1 MERKENHGF
10 LAGFL
15 LGGGILAA
23 GILLQVFAGP
33 FPWERLAFPRNL
45 ILLALFLLLL
55 VLLLAFRS
63 RLRFVA
69 WMLRLEAAVP
79 ALCYCLG
86 LTLVLGLVRQSG
98 EGVGIPWLSRMLDF
112 WPFVLSYVWL
122 MTLLG
127 LVTLKQVLFF
137 SWRSIPLLLNHL
149 GLFLALVCGALGA
162 PDRQDLFMTVHE
174 GSVATTA
181 EDEAGVVHTPGI
193 AVELHDFIMELYP
206 MQPGARMQM
215 PKRFASEI
223 TLSDKNGKVC
233 DAVIEVNKPLKAA
246 GWTLYQYDYDSE
258 AGPDSE
264 ISVLELVRD
273 PWQPWVLAG
282 ILLTLAGAL
291 CLFLFMAPRP
301 QKKKEDA
308 Q

>member
-23 GILLQVFAGP
+23 GILRQVFAGP

-55 VLLLAFRS
+55 VLLYAFRRKV
-63 RLRFVA
+63 RLFA
-69 WMLRLEAAVP
+69 WMVRLDAAVP

-98 EGVGIPWLSRMLDF
+98 EGGGIPWLSRMLDF
-112 WPFVLSYVWL
+112 WPFVLSYIWL

-149 GLFLALVCGALGA
+149 GLFLALACGALGS
-162 PDRQDLFMTVHE
+162 PDRQDLFMTVTE
-174 GSVATTA
+174 GTLATTA
-181 EDEAGVVHTPGI
+181 EDADGAVHTPGI
-193 AVELHDFIMELYP
+193 SVELHDFVMELYP
-206 MQPGARMQM
+206 LQPGARMQM

-223 TLSDKNGKVC
+223 TLFDREGKVC

-246 GWTLYQYDYDSE
+246 GWTIYQYDYDAQ
-258 AGPDSE
+258 AGPESR

-273 PWQPWVLAG
+273 PWQPFVLAG
-282 ILLTLAGAL
+282 ILMMLCGAL

-301 QKKKEDA
+301 KKEEVA
-308 Q
+308 R

>member
-23 GILLQVFAGP
+23 GILRQVFADP

-55 VLLLAFRS
+55 VLLYAFRRKV
-63 RLRFVA
+63 RLFA
-69 WMLRLEAAVP
+69 WMVRLDAAVP

-98 EGVGIPWLSRMLDF
+98 EGGGIPWLSRMLDF
-112 WPFVLSYVWL
+112 WPFVLSYAWL
-122 MTLLG
+122 LTLLG
-127 LVTLKQVLFF
+127 LVSVKHLLLF
-137 SWRSIPLLLNHL
+137 RLREIPFLLNHA
-149 GLFLALVCGALGA
+149 GLFLALACGALGS
-162 PDRQDLFMTVHE
+162 PDRQDLFMTVTE
-174 GSVATTA
+174 GTLATTA
-181 EDEAGVVHTPGI
+181 EDADGAVHTPGI
-193 AVELHDFIMELYP
+193 SVELHDFIMELYP
-206 MQPGARMQM
+206 LQPGARMQM

-223 TLSDKNGKVC
+223 TLFDREGKVC

-246 GWTLYQYDYDSE
+246 GWTIYQYDYDAQ
-258 AGPDSE
+258 AGPESR

-273 PWQPWVLAG
+273 PWQPFVLAG
-282 ILLTLAGAL
+282 ILMMLCGAL

-301 QKKKEDA
+301 KREEVA
-308 Q
+308 R

>member
-23 GILLQVFAGP
+23 GILLQACAGP
-33 FPWERLAFPRNL
+33 FPWARLAFPVNAV
-45 ILLALFLLLL
+45 LLALFLLLL
-55 VLLLAFRS
+55 VLLYAFRRKVRFFTWMM
-63 RLRFVA
+63 RLD
-69 WMLRLEAAVP
+69 AAVP
-79 ALCYCLG
+79 ALCYVLG

-98 EGVGIPWLSRMLDF
+98 EGGGIPWLSRMLDF
-112 WPFVLSYVWL
+112 WPFVLSYIWL

-149 GLFLALVCGALGA
+149 GLFLALACGALGS
-162 PDRQDLFMTVHE
+162 PDRQDLFMTVTE
-174 GSVATTA
+174 GTLATTA
-181 EDEAGVVHTPGI
+181 EDADGAVHTPGI
-193 AVELHDFIMELYP
+193 SVELHDFVMELYP
-206 MQPGARMQM
+206 LQPGARMQM

-223 TLSDKNGKVC
+223 TLFDREGKVC

-246 GWTLYQYDYDSE
+246 GWTIYQYDYDAQ
-258 AGPDSE
+258 AGPESR

-273 PWQPWVLAG
+273 PWQPFVLAG
-282 ILLTLAGAL
+282 ILMMLCGAL

-301 QKKKEDA
+301 KKEEVA
-308 Q
+308 R

>member
-23 GILLQVFAGP
+23 GILRQVFAGP

-55 VLLLAFRS
+55 VLLYAFRRKVRFFTWMM
-63 RLRFVA
+63 RLD
-69 WMLRLEAAVP
+69 AAVP
-79 ALCYCLG
+79 ALCYVLG

-98 EGVGIPWLSRMLDF
+98 EGGGIPWLSRMLDF
-112 WPFVLSYVWL
+112 WPFVLSYAWL
-122 MTLLG
+122 LTLLG
-127 LVTLKQVLFF
+127 LVSVKHLLLF
-137 SWRSIPLLLNHL
+137 RLREIPFLLNHA
-149 GLFLALVCGALGA
+149 GLFLALACGALGS
-162 PDRQDLFMTVHE
+162 PDRQDLFMTVTE
-174 GSVATTA
+174 GTLATTA
-181 EDEAGVVHTPGI
+181 EDADGAVHTPGI
-193 AVELHDFIMELYP
+193 SVELHDFIMELYP
-206 MQPGARMQM
+206 LQPGARMQM

-223 TLSDKNGKVC
+223 TLFDREGKVC

-246 GWTLYQYDYDSE
+246 GWTIYQYDYDAQ
-258 AGPDSE
+258 AGPESR

-273 PWQPWVLAG
+273 PWQPFVLAG
-282 ILLTLAGAL
+282 ILMMLCGAL

-301 QKKKEDA
+301 KREEVA
-308 Q
+308 R

>member
-23 GILLQVFAGP
+23 GILRQVFAGP

-55 VLLLAFRS
+55 VLLYAFRRKVRFFTWMM
-63 RLRFVA
+63 RLD
-69 WMLRLEAAVP
+69 AAVP
-79 ALCYCLG
+79 ALCYVLG

-98 EGVGIPWLSRMLDF
+98 EGGGIPWLSRMLDF
-112 WPFVLSYVWL
+112 WPFVLSYIWL

-149 GLFLALVCGALGA
+149 GLFLALACGALGS
-162 PDRQDLFMTVHE
+162 PDRQDLFMTVTE
-174 GSVATTA
+174 GTLATTA
-181 EDEAGVVHTPGI
+181 EDADGAVHTPGI
-193 AVELHDFIMELYP
+193 SVELHDFIMELYP
-206 MQPGARMQM
+206 LQPGARMQM

-223 TLSDKNGKVC
+223 TLFDREGKVC

-246 GWTLYQYDYDSE
+246 GWTIYQYDYDAQ
-258 AGPDSE
+258 AGPESR

-273 PWQPWVLAG
+273 PWQPFVLAG
-282 ILLTLAGAL
+282 ILMMLCGAL

-301 QKKKEDA
+301 KREEVA
-308 Q
+308 R

>member
-33 FPWERLAFPRNL
+33 FPWARLAFPRNL

-55 VLLLAFRS
+55 VLLYAFR
-63 RLRFVA
+63 RKVRFFT
-69 WMLRLEAAVP
+69 WMMWLDAAVP
-79 ALCYCLG
+79 ALCYVLG

-98 EGVGIPWLSRMLDF
+98 EGGGIPWLSRMLDF
-112 WPFVLSYVWL
+112 WPFVLSYIWL

-149 GLFLALVCGALGA
+149 GLFLALACGALGS
-162 PDRQDLFMTVHE
+162 PDRQDLFMTVTE
-174 GSVATTA
+174 GTLATTA
-181 EDEAGVVHTPGI
+181 EDADGAVHTPGI
-193 AVELHDFIMELYP
+193 SVELHDFIMELYP
-206 MQPGARMQM
+206 LQPGARMQM

-223 TLSDKNGKVC
+223 TLFDREGKVC

-246 GWTLYQYDYDSE
+246 GWTIYQYDYDAQ
-258 AGPDSE
+258 AGPESR

-273 PWQPWVLAG
+273 PWQPFVLAG
-282 ILLTLAGAL
+282 ILMMLCGAL

-301 QKKKEDA
+301 KKEEVA

>member
-55 VLLLAFRS
+55 VLLYAFRQKV
-63 RLRFVA
+63 RFFA
-69 WMLRLEAAVP
+69 WMMRLDAAVP
-79 ALCYCLG
+79 ALCYVLG
-86 LTLVLGLVRQSG
+86 LTIVLGLVRQRE
-98 EGVGIPWLSRMLDF
+98 EGGGIPWLSQMLDF
-112 WPFVLSYVWL
+112 WPFVLSYAWL

-137 SWRSIPLLLNHL
+137 RWRSIPLLLNHL
-149 GLFLALVCGALGA
+149 GLFLALVCGALGS

-282 ILLTLAGAL
+282 ILLMLAGAL

>member
-23 GILLQVFAGP
+23 GILLQACACP

-55 VLLLAFRS
+55 VLLYAFR
-63 RLRFVA
+63 RKVRFFA
-69 WMLRLEAAVP
+69 WMMRLDAAVP
-79 ALCYCLG
+79 ALCYVLG

-98 EGVGIPWLSRMLDF
+98 EGGGIPWLSRMLDF
-112 WPFVLSYVWL
+112 WPFVLSYIWL

-149 GLFLALVCGALGA
+149 GLFLALACGALGS
-162 PDRQDLFMTVHE
+162 PDRQDLFMTVTE
-174 GSVATTA
+174 GTLATTA
-181 EDEAGVVHTPGI
+181 EDADGAVHTPGI
-193 AVELHDFIMELYP
+193 SVELHDFVMELYP
-206 MQPGARMQM
+206 LQPGARMQM

-223 TLSDKNGKVC
+223 TLFDREGKVC

-246 GWTLYQYDYDSE
+246 GWTIYQYDYDAQ
-258 AGPDSE
+258 AGPESR

-273 PWQPWVLAG
+273 PWQPFVLAG
-282 ILLTLAGAL
+282 ILMMLCGAL

-301 QKKKEDA
+301 KKEEVA
-308 Q
+308 R

>member
-33 FPWERLAFPRNL
+33 FPWARLAFPRNL

-55 VLLLAFRS
+55 VLLYAFRRKV
-63 RLRFVA
+63 RLFA
-69 WMLRLEAAVP
+69 WMVRLDAAVP
-79 ALCYCLG
+79 ALCYVLG

-98 EGVGIPWLSRMLDF
+98 EGGGIPWLFQMLDF
-112 WPFVLSYVWL
+112 WPFVLSYIWL

-137 SWRSIPLLLNHL
+137 SWQSIPLLLNHL
-149 GLFLALVCGALGA
+149 GLFLALVCGALGS
-162 PDRQDLFMTVHE
+162 PDRQDLFMTVTE
-174 GSVATTA
+174 GTLATTA
-181 EDEAGVVHTPGI
+181 EDADGAVHTPGI
-193 AVELHDFIMELYP
+193 SVELHDFIMELYP
-206 MQPGARMQM
+206 LQPGARMQM

-223 TLSDKNGKVC
+223 TLFDREGKVC

-246 GWTLYQYDYDSE
+246 GWTIYQYDYDAQ
-258 AGPDSE
+258 AGPESR

-273 PWQPWVLAG
+273 PWQPFVLAG
-282 ILLTLAGAL
+282 ILMMLCGAL

-301 QKKKEDA
+301 KREEVA
-308 Q
+308 R

>member
-23 GILLQVFAGP
+23 GILLQACAGP
-33 FPWERLAFPRNL
+33 FPWARLAFPVNAV
-45 ILLALFLLLL
+45 LLALFLLLL
-55 VLLLAFRS
+55 VLLYAFRRKVRFFTWMM
-63 RLRFVA
+63 RLD
-69 WMLRLEAAVP
+69 AAVP
-79 ALCYCLG
+79 ALCYVLG

-98 EGVGIPWLSRMLDF
+98 EGGGIPWLSRMLDF
-112 WPFVLSYVWL
+112 WPFVLSYAWL
-122 MTLLG
+122 LTLLG

-149 GLFLALVCGALGA
+149 GLFLALACGALGS
-162 PDRQDLFMTVHE
+162 PDRQDLFMTVTE
-174 GSVATTA
+174 GTLATTA
-181 EDEAGVVHTPGI
+181 EDADGAVHTPGI
-193 AVELHDFIMELYP
+193 SVELHDFIMELYP
-206 MQPGARMQM
+206 LQPGARMQM

-223 TLSDKNGKVC
+223 TLFDREGKVC

-246 GWTLYQYDYDSE
+246 GWTIYQYDYDAQ
-258 AGPDSE
+258 AGPESR

-273 PWQPWVLAG
+273 PWQPFVLAG
-282 ILLTLAGAL
+282 ILMMLCGAL

-301 QKKKEDA
+301 KKEEVA
-308 Q
+308 R

>member
-1 MERKENHGF
+1 MKRKENHGF

-33 FPWERLAFPRNL
+33 FPWARLAFPVNAV
-45 ILLALFLLLL
+45 LLALFLLLL
-55 VLLLAFRS
+55 VLLYAFR
-63 RLRFVA
+63 RKVRFFA
-69 WMLRLEAAVP
+69 WMMRLDAAVP
-79 ALCYCLG
+79 ALCYVLG
-86 LTLVLGLVRQSG
+86 LTIVLGLVRQRE
-98 EGVGIPWLSRMLDF
+98 EGGGIPWLSQMLDF
-112 WPFVLSYVWL
+112 WPFVLSYIWL

-149 GLFLALVCGALGA
+149 GLFLALACGALGA
-162 PDRQDLFMTVHE
+162 PDMQDLFMTVTE
-174 GSVATTA
+174 GTLATTA
-181 EDEAGVVHTPGI
+181 EDADGAVHTSGI
-193 AVELHDFIMELYP
+193 SVELHDFIMELYP
-206 MQPGARMQM
+206 LQPGARMQM

-223 TLSDKNGKVC
+223 TLFDREGKVC

-246 GWTLYQYDYDSE
+246 GWTIYQYDYDAQ
-258 AGPDSE
+258 AGPESR

-273 PWQPWVLAG
+273 PWQPFVLAG
-282 ILLTLAGAL
+282 ILMMLCGAL

-301 QKKKEDA
+301 KKEEVA
-308 Q
+308 R

>member
-23 GILLQVFAGP
+23 GILLQACAGP
-33 FPWERLAFPRNL
+33 FPWARLAFPVNAV
-45 ILLALFLLLL
+45 LLALFLLLL

-86 LTLVLGLVRQSG
+86 LTLVLGLVRQRE
-98 EGVGIPWLSRMLDF
+98 EGGGIPWLSRMLDF
-112 WPFVLSYVWL
+112 WPFVLSYIWL

-149 GLFLALVCGALGA
+149 GLFLALACGALGS
-162 PDRQDLFMTVHE
+162 PDRQDLFMTVTE
-174 GSVATTA
+174 GTLATTA
-181 EDEAGVVHTPGI
+181 EDADGAVHTPGI
-193 AVELHDFIMELYP
+193 SVELHDFIMELFP
-206 MQPGARMQM
+206 LQPGARMQM

-223 TLSDKNGKVC
+223 TLFDREGKVC

-246 GWTLYQYDYDSE
+246 GWTIYQYDYDAQ
-258 AGPDSE
+258 AGPESR

-273 PWQPWVLAG
+273 PWQPFVLAG
-282 ILLTLAGAL
+282 ILMMLCGAL

-301 QKKKEDA
+301 KKEEVA
-308 Q
+308 R

>member
-55 VLLLAFRS
+55 VLLYAFRRKV
-63 RLRFVA
+63 RLFA
-69 WMLRLEAAVP
+69 WMVRLDAAVP

-98 EGVGIPWLSRMLDF
+98 EGGGIPWLSRMLDF
-112 WPFVLSYVWL
+112 WPFVLSYAWL
-122 MTLLG
+122 LTLLG
-127 LVTLKQVLFF
+127 LVSVKHLLLF
-137 SWRSIPLLLNHL
+137 RLREIPFLLNHA
-149 GLFLALVCGALGA
+149 GLFLALACGALGS
-162 PDRQDLFMTVHE
+162 PDRQDLFMTVTE
-174 GSVATTA
+174 GTLATTA
-181 EDEAGVVHTPGI
+181 EDADGAVHTPGI
-193 AVELHDFIMELYP
+193 SVELHDFIMELYP
-206 MQPGARMQM
+206 LQPGARMQM

-223 TLSDKNGKVC
+223 TLFDREGKVC

-246 GWTLYQYDYDSE
+246 GWTIYQYDYDAQ
-258 AGPDSE
+258 AGPESR

-273 PWQPWVLAG
+273 PWQPFVLAG
-282 ILLTLAGAL
+282 ILMMLCGAL

-301 QKKKEDA
+301 KKEEVA

>member
-23 GILLQVFAGP
+23 GILLQACAGP
-33 FPWERLAFPRNL
+33 FPWARLAFPVNAV
-45 ILLALFLLLL
+45 LLALFLLLL
-55 VLLLAFRS
+55 VLLYAFRRKVRFFTWMM
-63 RLRFVA
+63 RLD
-69 WMLRLEAAVP
+69 AAVP
-79 ALCYCLG
+79 ALCYVLG

-98 EGVGIPWLSRMLDF
+98 EGGGIPWLSRMLDF
-112 WPFVLSYVWL
+112 WPFVLSYIWL

-149 GLFLALVCGALGA
+149 GLFLALACGALGS
-162 PDRQDLFMTVHE
+162 PDRQDLFMTVTE
-174 GSVATTA
+174 GTLATTA
-181 EDEAGVVHTPGI
+181 EDADGAVHTPGI
-193 AVELHDFIMELYP
+193 SVELHDFIMELYP
-206 MQPGARMQM
+206 LQPGARMQM

-223 TLSDKNGKVC
+223 TLFDREGKVC

-246 GWTLYQYDYDSE
+246 GWTIYQYDYDAQ
-258 AGPDSE
+258 AGPESR

-273 PWQPWVLAG
+273 PWQPFVLAG
-282 ILLTLAGAL
+282 ILMMLCGAL

-301 QKKKEDA
+301 KREEVA
-308 Q
+308 R

>member
-1 MERKENHGF
+1 M
-10 LAGFL
+10 AGFL

-23 GILLQVFAGP
+23 GILRQVFAGP

-55 VLLLAFRS
+55 VLLYAFRRKV
-63 RLRFVA
+63 RLFA
-69 WMLRLEAAVP
+69 WMVRLDAAVP

-98 EGVGIPWLSRMLDF
+98 EGGGIPWLSRMLDF
-112 WPFVLSYVWL
+112 WPFVLSYIWL

-149 GLFLALVCGALGA
+149 GLFLALACGALGS
-162 PDRQDLFMTVHE
+162 PDRQDLFMTVTE
-174 GSVATTA
+174 GTLATTA
-181 EDEAGVVHTPGI
+181 EDADGAVHTPGI
-193 AVELHDFIMELYP
+193 SVELHDFIMELYP
-206 MQPGARMQM
+206 LQPGARMQM

-223 TLSDKNGKVC
+223 TLFDREGKVC

-246 GWTLYQYDYDSE
+246 GWTIYQYDYDAQ
-258 AGPDSE
+258 AGPESR

-273 PWQPWVLAG
+273 PWQPFVLAG
-282 ILLTLAGAL
+282 ILMMLCGAL

-301 QKKKEDA
+301 KREEVA
-308 Q
+308 R

>member
-23 GILLQVFAGP
+23 GILRQVFAGP

-55 VLLLAFRS
+55 VLLYAFRRKV
-63 RLRFVA
+63 RLFA
-69 WMLRLEAAVP
+69 WMVRLDAAVP

-98 EGVGIPWLSRMLDF
+98 EGGGIPWLSRMLDF
-112 WPFVLSYVWL
+112 WPFVLSYIWL

-149 GLFLALVCGALGA
+149 GLFLALACGALGS
-162 PDRQDLFMTVHE
+162 PDRQDLFMTVTE
-174 GSVATTA
+174 GTLATTA
-181 EDEAGVVHTPGI
+181 EDADGAVHTPGI
-193 AVELHDFIMELYP
+193 SVELHDFIMELYP
-206 MQPGARMQM
+206 LQPGARMQM

-223 TLSDKNGKVC
+223 TLFDREGKVC

-246 GWTLYQYDYDSE
+246 GWTIYQYDYDAQ
-258 AGPDSE
+258 AGPESR

-273 PWQPWVLAG
+273 PWQPFVLAG
-282 ILLTLAGAL
+282 ILMMLCGAL

-301 QKKKEDA
+301 KREEVA
-308 Q
+308 R

>member
-23 GILLQVFAGP
+23 GILLQACAGP

-79 ALCYCLG
+79 ALCYCLS
-86 LTLVLGLVRQSG
+86 LTLVLGLVRQRE
-98 EGVGIPWLSRMLDF
+98 EGGGIPWLSRMLDF
-112 WPFVLSYVWL
+112 WPFVLSYIWL

-127 LVTLKQVLFF
+127 LVTLKQALFF

-149 GLFLALVCGALGA
+149 GLFLALACGALGS
-162 PDRQDLFMTVHE
+162 PDRQDLFMTVTE
-174 GSVATTA
+174 GTLATTA
-181 EDEAGVVHTPGI
+181 EDADGAVHTPGI
-193 AVELHDFIMELYP
+193 SVELHDFIMELYP
-206 MQPGARMQM
+206 LQPGARIQM
-215 PKRFASEI
+215 PKRFSSEI
-223 TLSDKNGKVC
+223 TLFDREGKVC

-246 GWTLYQYDYDSE
+246 GWTIYQYDYDAQ
-258 AGPDSE
+258 AGPESR

-273 PWQPWVLAG
+273 PWQPFVLAG
-282 ILLTLAGAL
+282 ILMMLCGAL

-301 QKKKEDA
+301 KKEEVA
-308 Q
+308 R

>member
-23 GILLQVFAGP
+23 GILRQVFAGP

-55 VLLLAFRS
+55 VLLYAFRRKV
-63 RLRFVA
+63 RLFA
-69 WMLRLEAAVP
+69 WMVRLDAAVP

-98 EGVGIPWLSRMLDF
+98 EGGGIPWLSRMLDF
-112 WPFVLSYVWL
+112 WPFVLSYAWL
-122 MTLLG
+122 LTLLG

-149 GLFLALVCGALGA
+149 GLFLALACGALGS
-162 PDRQDLFMTVHE
+162 PDRQDLFMTVTE
-174 GSVATTA
+174 GTLATTA
-181 EDEAGVVHTPGI
+181 EDADGAVHTPGI
-193 AVELHDFIMELYP
+193 SVELHDFVMELYP
-206 MQPGARMQM
+206 LQPGARMQM

-223 TLSDKNGKVC
+223 TLFDREGKVC

-246 GWTLYQYDYDSE
+246 GWTIYQYDYDAQ
-258 AGPDSE
+258 AGPESR

-273 PWQPWVLAG
+273 PWQPFVLAG
-282 ILLTLAGAL
+282 ILMMLCGAL

-301 QKKKEDA
+301 KKEEVA
-308 Q
+308 R

>member
-23 GILLQVFAGP
+23 GILRQVFAGP

-55 VLLLAFRS
+55 VLLYAFRRKV
-63 RLRFVA
+63 RLFA
-69 WMLRLEAAVP
+69 WMVRLDAAVP

-98 EGVGIPWLSRMLDF
+98 EGGGIPWLSRMLDF
-112 WPFVLSYVWL
+112 WPFVLSYIWL

-149 GLFLALVCGALGA
+149 GLFLALACGALGS
-162 PDRQDLFMTVHE
+162 PDRQDLFMTVTE
-174 GSVATTA
+174 GTLATTA
-181 EDEAGVVHTPGI
+181 EDADGAVHTPGI
-193 AVELHDFIMELYP
+193 SVELHDFIMELYP
-206 MQPGARMQM
+206 LQPGARMQM

-223 TLSDKNGKVC
+223 TLFDREGKVC

-246 GWTLYQYDYDSE
+246 GWTIYQYDYDAQ
-258 AGPDSE
+258 AGPESR

-273 PWQPWVLAG
+273 PWQPFVLAG
-282 ILLTLAGAL
+282 ILMMLCGAL

-301 QKKKEDA
+301 KKEEVA
-308 Q
+308 R

>member
-23 GILLQVFAGP
+23 GILRQVFAGP

-55 VLLLAFRS
+55 VLLYAFRRKV
-63 RLRFVA
+63 RLFA
-69 WMLRLEAAVP
+69 WMVRLDAAVP

-98 EGVGIPWLSRMLDF
+98 EGGGIPWLSRMLDF
-112 WPFVLSYVWL
+112 WPFVLSYAWL
-122 MTLLG
+122 LTLLG

-149 GLFLALVCGALGA
+149 GLFLALACGALGS
-162 PDRQDLFMTVHE
+162 PDRQDLFMTVTE
-174 GSVATTA
+174 GTLATTA
-181 EDEAGVVHTPGI
+181 EDADGAVHTPGI
-193 AVELHDFIMELYP
+193 SVELHDFIMELYP
-206 MQPGARMQM
+206 LQPGARMQM

-223 TLSDKNGKVC
+223 TLFDREGKVC

-246 GWTLYQYDYDSE
+246 GWTIYQYDYDAQ
-258 AGPDSE
+258 AGPESR

-273 PWQPWVLAG
+273 PWQPFVLAG
-282 ILLTLAGAL
+282 ILMMLCGAL

-301 QKKKEDA
+301 KREEVA
-308 Q
+308 R

>member
-1 MERKENHGF
+1 MKRKENHGF

-15 LGGGILAA
+15 LGSGILAA
-23 GILLQVFAGP
+23 GILLQACAGP
-33 FPWERLAFPRNL
+33 FPWARLAFPVNAV
-45 ILLALFLLLL
+45 LLALFLLLL

-79 ALCYCLG
+79 ALCYCLS
-86 LTLVLGLVRQSG
+86 LTLVLGLVRQRE
-98 EGVGIPWLSRMLDF
+98 EGGGIPWLSRMLDF
-112 WPFVLSYVWL
+112 WPFVLSYIWL

-149 GLFLALVCGALGA
+149 GLFLALACGALGS
-162 PDRQDLFMTVHE
+162 PDRQDLFMTVTE
-174 GSVATTA
+174 GTLATTA
-181 EDEAGVVHTPGI
+181 EDADGAVHTPGI
-193 AVELHDFIMELYP
+193 SVELHDFVMELYP
-206 MQPGARMQM
+206 LQPGARMQM

-223 TLSDKNGKVC
+223 TLFDREGKVC

-246 GWTLYQYDYDSE
+246 GWTIYQYDYDAQ
-258 AGPDSE
+258 AGPESR

-273 PWQPWVLAG
+273 PWQPFVLAG
-282 ILLTLAGAL
+282 ILMMLCGAL
-291 CLFLFMAPRP
+291 CLFLLIAPRP
-301 QKKKEDA
+301 KKEEVA
-308 Q
+308 R

>member
-33 FPWERLAFPRNL
+33 FPWARLAFPVNAV
-45 ILLALFLLLL
+45 LLALFLLLL
-55 VLLLAFRS
+55 VLLYAFR
-63 RLRFVA
+63 RKVRFFA
-69 WMLRLEAAVP
+69 WMMRLDAAVP
-79 ALCYCLG
+79 ALCYVLG
-86 LTLVLGLVRQSG
+86 LTIVLGLVRQRE
-98 EGVGIPWLSRMLDF
+98 EGGGIPWLSQMLDF
-112 WPFVLSYVWL
+112 WPFVLSYIWL

-137 SWRSIPLLLNHL
+137 SWRSIPLQLNHL
-149 GLFLALVCGALGA
+149 GLFLALACGALGA
-162 PDRQDLFMTVHE
+162 PDMQDLFMTVTE
-174 GSVATTA
+174 GTLATTA
-181 EDEAGVVHTPGI
+181 EDADGAVHTSGI
-193 AVELHDFIMELYP
+193 SVELHDFIMELYP
-206 MQPGARMQM
+206 LQPGARMQM

-223 TLSDKNGKVC
+223 TLFDREGKVC

-246 GWTLYQYDYDSE
+246 GWTIYQYDYDAQ
-258 AGPDSE
+258 AGPESR

-273 PWQPWVLAG
+273 PWQPFVLAG
-282 ILLTLAGAL
+282 ILMMLCGAL

-301 QKKKEDA
+301 KKEEVA

>member
-23 GILLQVFAGP
+23 GILRQVFAGP

-55 VLLLAFRS
+55 VLLYAFRRKV
-63 RLRFVA
+63 RLFA
-69 WMLRLEAAVP
+69 WMVRLDAAVP

-98 EGVGIPWLSRMLDF
+98 EGGGIPWLSRMLDF
-112 WPFVLSYVWL
+112 WPFVLSYAWL
-122 MTLLG
+122 LTLLG
-127 LVTLKQVLFF
+127 LVSVKHLLLF
-137 SWRSIPLLLNHL
+137 RLREIPFLLNHA
-149 GLFLALVCGALGA
+149 GLFLALACGALGS
-162 PDRQDLFMTVHE
+162 PDRQDLFMTVTE
-174 GSVATTA
+174 GTLATTA
-181 EDEAGVVHTPGI
+181 EDADGAVHTPGI
-193 AVELHDFIMELYP
+193 SVELHDFIMELYP
-206 MQPGARMQM
+206 LQPGARMQM

-223 TLSDKNGKVC
+223 TLFDREGKVC

-246 GWTLYQYDYDSE
+246 GWTIYQYDYDAQ
-258 AGPDSE
+258 AGPESR

-273 PWQPWVLAG
+273 PWQPFVLAG
-282 ILLTLAGAL
+282 ILMMLCGAL

-301 QKKKEDA
+301 KKEEDA
-308 Q
+308 R

>member
-23 GILLQVFAGP
+23 GILLQACAGP

-98 EGVGIPWLSRMLDF
+98 EGGGIPWLSRMLDF
-112 WPFVLSYVWL
+112 WPFVLSYIWL

-127 LVTLKQVLFF
+127 LVTLKQALFF

-149 GLFLALVCGALGA
+149 GLFLALACGALGS
-162 PDRQDLFMTVHE
+162 PDRQDLFMTVTE
-174 GSVATTA
+174 GTLATTA
-181 EDEAGVVHTPGI
+181 EDADGAVHTPGI
-193 AVELHDFIMELYP
+193 SVELHDFIMELYP
-206 MQPGARMQM
+206 LQPGARIQM
-215 PKRFASEI
+215 PKRFSSEI
-223 TLSDKNGKVC
+223 TLFDREGKVC

-246 GWTLYQYDYDSE
+246 GWTIYQYDYDAQ
-258 AGPDSE
+258 AGPESR

-273 PWQPWVLAG
+273 PWQPFVLAG
-282 ILLTLAGAL
+282 ILMMLCGAL

-301 QKKKEDA
+301 KKEEVA
-308 Q
+308 R

>member
-23 GILLQVFAGP
+23 GILLQACAGP

-55 VLLLAFRS
+55 VLLYAFR
-63 RLRFVA
+63 RKVRFFA
-69 WMLRLEAAVP
+69 WMMRLDAAVP
-79 ALCYCLG
+79 ALCYVLG
-86 LTLVLGLVRQSG
+86 LTIVLGLVRQSG
-98 EGVGIPWLSRMLDF
+98 EGGGIPWLSRMLDF
-112 WPFVLSYVWL
+112 WPFVLSYAWL
-122 MTLLG
+122 LTLLG

-149 GLFLALVCGALGA
+149 GLFLALACGALGS
-162 PDRQDLFMTVHE
+162 PDRQDLFMTVTE
-174 GSVATTA
+174 GTLATTA
-181 EDEAGVVHTPGI
+181 EDADGAVHTPGI
-193 AVELHDFIMELYP
+193 SVELHDFIMELYP
-206 MQPGARMQM
+206 LQPGARMQM

-223 TLSDKNGKVC
+223 TLFDREGKVC

-246 GWTLYQYDYDSE
+246 GWTIYQYDYDAQ
-258 AGPDSE
+258 AGPESR

-273 PWQPWVLAG
+273 PWQPFVLAG
-282 ILLTLAGAL
+282 ILMMLCGAL

-301 QKKKEDA
+301 KKEEVA

>member
-23 GILLQVFAGP
+23 GILRQVFAGP

-55 VLLLAFRS
+55 VLLYAFRRKV
-63 RLRFVA
+63 RLFA
-69 WMLRLEAAVP
+69 WMVRLDAAVP

-98 EGVGIPWLSRMLDF
+98 EGGGIPWLSRMLDF
-112 WPFVLSYVWL
+112 WPFVLSYAWL
-122 MTLLG
+122 LTLLG
-127 LVTLKQVLFF
+127 LVSVKHLLLF
-137 SWRSIPLLLNHL
+137 RLREIPFLLNHA
-149 GLFLALVCGALGA
+149 GLFLALACGALGS
-162 PDRQDLFMTVHE
+162 PDRQDLFMTVTE
-174 GSVATTA
+174 GTLATTA
-181 EDEAGVVHTPGI
+181 EDADGAVHTPGI
-193 AVELHDFIMELYP
+193 SVELHDFIMELYP
-206 MQPGARMQM
+206 LQPGARMQM

-223 TLSDKNGKVC
+223 TLFDREGKVC

-246 GWTLYQYDYDSE
+246 GWTIYQYDYDAQ
-258 AGPDSE
+258 AGPESR

-273 PWQPWVLAG
+273 PWQPFVLAG
-282 ILLTLAGAL
+282 ILMMLCGAL

-301 QKKKEDA
+301 KREEVA
-308 Q
+308 R